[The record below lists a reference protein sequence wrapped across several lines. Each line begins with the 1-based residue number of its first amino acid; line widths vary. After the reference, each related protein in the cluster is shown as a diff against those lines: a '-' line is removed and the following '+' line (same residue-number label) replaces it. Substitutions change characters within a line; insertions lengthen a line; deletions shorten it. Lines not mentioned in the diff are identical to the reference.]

1 MSVSWLDPGAARRRA
16 RFRLAAAGLAAS
28 GLLAGCTQ
36 TEASGAAASSPAA
49 GAATAHAENDASR
62 DWRNATYTM
71 TCDGI
76 VPRGFSAAL
85 VNGAARVPADA
96 GETPYYDYFDVRYET
111 AAHGDI
117 DGDGA
122 PDTVVLLQCSPQPSN
137 GTLEEVQVFS
147 ADHGRLGTLPSPT
160 TLPEAV
166 MLAPLYDPAGLSV
179 DHGDIVAGMKVY
191 GPHDSHASGP
201 SEHVTVRWHWDG
213 QSFVRVP

>member
-1 MSVSWLDPGAARRRA
+1 VHPDRSERGRGEGAGRRRGDGARGERRVARLAQRHLHHDLRRDRAAGLFRGPRQRGRTGARRR
-16 RFRLAAAGLAAS
+16 G
-28 GLLAGCTQ
+28 G
-36 TEASGAAASSPAA
+36 
-49 GAATAHAENDASR
+49 D
-62 DWRNATYTM
+62 
-71 TCDGI
+71 
-76 VPRGFSAAL
+76 
-85 VNGAARVPADA
+85 
-96 GETPYYDYFDVRYET
+96 PYYDDFDVRYET